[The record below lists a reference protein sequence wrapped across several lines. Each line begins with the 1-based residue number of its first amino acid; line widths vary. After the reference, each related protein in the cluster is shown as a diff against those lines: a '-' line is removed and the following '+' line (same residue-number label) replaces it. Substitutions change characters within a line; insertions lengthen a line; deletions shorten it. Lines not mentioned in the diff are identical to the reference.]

1 MTFAHVRTLLAGA
14 VVMALLV
21 GACTAASPSPSAVG
35 TAPGS
40 GTAPAATPSTVP
52 AKPTAAPTTAPTAPD
67 PVPVVQA
74 FYDWYLT
81 DQDFNHLLV
90 RPELTPAFVDKLR
103 QDPLMVNPIVCAQD
117 VPTHV
122 TAVAATTAGSSAT
135 VTTSVSFNNA
145 AEMPGPTVALVLTD
159 GSWHIDDVDCGS

>member
-1 MTFAHVRTLLAGA
+1 VTSAHVRTLLPGA
-14 VVMALLV
+14 IVMALLV
-21 GACTAASPSPSAVG
+21 GACTAASASPSVVG
-35 TAPGS
+35 TAQA
-40 GTAPAATPSTVP
+40 TAPAATPSTVP
-52 AKPTAAPTTAPTAPD
+52 ATPTAGPTVAPTAPD

-103 QDPLMVNPIVCAQD
+103 QDPLVVNPIVCAQD

-159 GSWHIDDVDCGS
+159 GSWHIDDVDCS